1 METGGKGKIV
11 KPQKTKFKEHETDFS
26 QLRQK
31 QKQKKRDK
39 SVLRLIRQEREY
51 VI

>member
-11 KPQKTKFKEHETDFS
+11 KPQKTKFKERETDFS
-26 QLRQK
+26 QLTQK
-31 QKQKKRDK
+31 QKHKKRDK
-39 SVLRLIRQEREY
+39 SALRLIRQEREY

>member
-1 METGGKGKIV
+1 MEIGGKGKIV
-11 KPQKTKFKEHETDFS
+11 KPQKTKFRESDADVFNIK
-26 QLRQK
+26 QK

-39 SVLRLIRQEREY
+39 SVLRLMRQEKEY

>member
-11 KPQKTKFKEHETDFS
+11 RPQKTKFRESDADTLNIK
-26 QLRQK
+26 QK
-31 QKQKKRDK
+31 QKSKKRDK
-39 SVLRLIRQEREY
+39 SVLRLLRQEREY